1 MRSPLFVFPLRQFS
15 QPHSKHGE
23 RFSFSFDCRA
33 ATRIERMTFASGH
46 KIGAYRVIR
55 LLGEGGMGAVYEVE
69 HEQLGVRYALKA
81 FTLEGGHVDVL
92 KNKFLTE
99 GKVLAR
105 LHDPHLVRV
114 FDLNFDEATGT
125 PYFVMELVLS
135 EDGRPRTLADVKTAE
150 LDEDCVLQWFSEL
163 ASVIDYIHEQGIV
176 HRDIKLGNVL
186 LSSDGHVVLSDFGI
200 SRLFLERLRSDVKAV
215 NTMISE
221 ASTAARLVMGTQ
233 GYMAPEVARGEEAT
247 PAADSYSL
255 GVMFVYLLTGIWY
268 EPGSRVFT
276 LLETLEYRW
285 IDVLPRL
292 LSENPAERP
301 TNISELVELLRN
313 APAAEP
319 EKADAPPRRK
329 RHVLLAL
336 AGAAVLI
343 AAVAGY
349 FLFSHRSESS
359 AADDFDAAFSTGGI
373 YEEARQ

>member
-1 MRSPLFVFPLRQFS
+1 MEF
-15 QPHSKHGE
+15 QPGQQ
-23 RFSFSFDCRA
+23 
-33 ATRIERMTFASGH
+33 
-46 KIGAYRVIR
+46 IGAYRIIR
-55 LLGEGGMGAVYEVE
+55 LLGQGGMGAVYEVE
-69 HEQLGVRYALKA
+69 HTQLGVHYALKA
-81 FTLEGGHVDVL
+81 FTLEDGHVDVL

-105 LHDPHLVRV
+105 LHDQHLVHV

-125 PYFVMELVLS
+125 PYFVMDLVLYD
-135 EDGRPRTLADVKTAE
+135 DGSPRTLSDVSTEE
-150 LDEDCVLQWFSEL
+150 LDEDYVLQWFTEL

-200 SRLFLERLRSDVKAV
+200 SRLFSERLRSDVKAV
-215 NTMISE
+215 NTMVSE
-221 ASTAARLVMGTQ
+221 AATSARLMMGTQ

-268 EPGSRVFT
+268 EPGSKVFK

-301 TNISELVELLRN
+301 TNLSELVETLRR
-313 APAAEP
+313 APAAESEKVEVP
-319 EKADAPPRRK
+319 EPPQRK
-329 RHVLLAL
+329 RRVLFAL
-336 AGAAVLI
+336 AGVAAVVAAAI
-343 AAVAGY
+343 GYFVFSQRPAPAAV
-349 FLFSHRSESS
+349 
-359 AADDFDAAFSTGGI
+359 DDVDAAFSAVGI
-373 YEEARQ
+373 YEEARR

>member
-1 MRSPLFVFPLRQFS
+1 
-15 QPHSKHGE
+15 
-23 RFSFSFDCRA
+23 
-33 ATRIERMTFASGH
+33 
-46 KIGAYRVIR
+46 
-55 LLGEGGMGAVYEVE
+55 MGSVYEVE
-69 HEQLGVRYALKA
+69 HEQLGVHYALKA
-81 FTLEGGHVDVL
+81 FTHESGHVDVL

-105 LHDPHLVRV
+105 LHDQHLVRV
-114 FDLNFDEATGT
+114 FDLNFDETTGT

-135 EDGRPRTLADVKTAE
+135 DDGSPRTLSDVRTDE
-150 LDEDCVLQWFSEL
+150 LDEDCVLQWFAEL

-200 SRLFLERLRSDVKAV
+200 SRLFSERLRSDVKAV
-215 NTMISE
+215 NTMVSE
-221 ASTAARLVMGTQ
+221 AVTSARLMMGTQ
-233 GYMAPEVARGEEAT
+233 GYMAPEIARGEAAT

-268 EPGSRVFT
+268 EPGSKVFK

-301 TNISELVELLRN
+301 TNLSGLVEQLRS
-313 APAAEP
+313 APVAEQEAAKKP
-319 EKADAPPRRK
+319 EAPPRR
-329 RHVLLAL
+329 RRRVLLAL
-336 AGAAVLI
+336 AGAAVLV

-349 FLFSHRSESS
+349 FAFSRRPASS
-359 AADDFDAAFSTGGI
+359 AAGDVTISPSSASSAANDFDAAFSVNGI
-373 YEEARQ
+373 YEGARR

>member
-1 MRSPLFVFPLRQFS
+1 MNHPPSWTRRD
-15 QPHSKHGE
+15 G
-23 RFSFSFDCRA
+23 CR
-33 ATRIERMTFASGH
+33 
-46 KIGAYRVIR
+46 
-55 LLGEGGMGAVYEVE
+55 YEVE
-69 HEQLGVRYALKA
+69 HTQLGVHYALKA
-81 FTLEGGHVDVL
+81 FTLEDGHVDVL

-105 LHDPHLVRV
+105 LHDQHLVHV

-125 PYFVMELVLS
+125 PYFVMDLVLY
-135 EDGRPRTLADVKTAE
+135 EDGSPRTLSDVSTEE
-150 LDEDCVLQWFSEL
+150 LDEDYVLQWFTEL

-200 SRLFLERLRSDVKAV
+200 SRLFSERLRSDVKAV
-215 NTMISE
+215 NTMVSE
-221 ASTAARLVMGTQ
+221 AVTSARLMMGTQ

-268 EPGSRVFT
+268 EPGSKVFK

-301 TNISELVELLRN
+301 TNLSELVEQLRN
-313 APAAEP
+313 APDANPGNVEDL
-319 EKADAPPRRK
+319 KAPPRRK
-329 RHVLLAL
+329 RRVLFAL
-336 AGAAVLI
+336 AGAAAVV
-343 AAVAGY
+343 AAAIGY
-349 FLFSHRSESS
+349 FVFSQRPAP
-359 AADDFDAAFSTGGI
+359 AAIDDFDAAFSANGI
-373 YEEARQ
+373 YEGARR

>member
-1 MRSPLFVFPLRQFS
+1 
-15 QPHSKHGE
+15 
-23 RFSFSFDCRA
+23 
-33 ATRIERMTFASGH
+33 
-46 KIGAYRVIR
+46 
-55 LLGEGGMGAVYEVE
+55 MGAVYEVE
-69 HEQLGVRYALKA
+69 HTQLGVHYALKA
-81 FTLEGGHVDVL
+81 FTLEDGHVDVL

-105 LHDPHLVRV
+105 LHDQHLVRV

-135 EDGRPRTLADVKTAE
+135 DDGSTRTLSDVRTDE
-150 LDEDCVLQWFSEL
+150 LDEDCVLQWFTEL

-200 SRLFLERLRSDVKAV
+200 SRLFSERLRSDVKAV
-215 NTMISE
+215 NTMVSE
-221 ASTAARLVMGTQ
+221 AATSARLMMGTQ

-268 EPGSRVFT
+268 EPGSKVFK

-292 LSENPAERP
+292 LAENPAERP
-301 TNISELVELLRN
+301 TNLSELVETLRR
-313 APAAEP
+313 ARRSRPTEIVARAESLP
-319 EKADAPPRRK
+319 EADALRPPQRK
-329 RHVLLAL
+329 RRVLFAL
-336 AGAAVLI
+336 AGAAAVAA
-343 AAVAGY
+343 AAVGY
-349 FLFSHRSESS
+349 FVFYYRP
-359 AADDFDAAFSTGGI
+359 APVAVDDFDAAFSANGI
-373 YEEARQ
+373 YEGARR

>member
-1 MRSPLFVFPLRQFS
+1 
-15 QPHSKHGE
+15 
-23 RFSFSFDCRA
+23 
-33 ATRIERMTFASGH
+33 MTFAPGH
-46 KIGAYRVIR
+46 KIGAYRIIR
-55 LLGEGGMGAVYEVE
+55 LLGEGGMGSVYEVE

-105 LHDPHLVRV
+105 LHDPHLVHV

-125 PYFVMELVLS
+125 PYFVMDLVLYD
-135 EDGRPRTLADVKTAE
+135 DGSPRTLSDVNTEE
-150 LDEDCVLQWFSEL
+150 LDEDYVLQWFSEL
-163 ASVIDYIHEQGIV
+163 ASVVDYIHKQGIV

-200 SRLFLERLRSDVKAV
+200 SRLFSERLRSDVKAV
-215 NTMISE
+215 NTMVTE
-221 ASTAARLVMGTQ
+221 AVTSTRLMMGTQ
-233 GYMAPEVARGEEAT
+233 GYMAPEIVRGEEAT
-247 PAADSYSL
+247 PAADAYSL

-268 EPGSRVFT
+268 EPGSKVFK

-301 TNISELVELLRN
+301 TNLSGLVEQLRS
-313 APAAEP
+313 ASVAEQEAAKEP
-319 EKADAPPRRK
+319 EAPPRRK
-329 RHVLLAL
+329 RRVLLSL
-336 AGAAVLI
+336 AGAA
-343 AAVAGY
+343 AVVVAVVGY
-349 FLFSHRSESS
+349 FVFSHRSESV
-359 AADDFDAAFSTGGI
+359 AADDFDAAFSVNGI